1 MAVTSLITI
10 VSPVFGSNEPI
21 FAFGG
26 GMGCLA
32 ETGSSS
38 EFAKVRHKSGARAES
53 RHDRRVKTI
62 TPRTPQRPPPVT
74 LCGIFARLRQIKAT
88 NFRCM
93 TGTMRKSPATA
104 GSLSGYYPGSGPI
117 NSTAMA
123 VKPPSQKGPFPRADG
138 LSDCMMGSIRAGEHR
153 KTPSASMLWSKSA
166 SDSMC

>member
-74 LCGIFARLRQIKAT
+74 LCGIFARLRQIKAAGQALLRR
-88 NFRCM
+88 N
-93 TGTMRKSPATA
+93 MRPPAKNRWPA
-104 GSLSGYYPGSGPI
+104 GVPCLSRM
-117 NSTAMA
+117 MA
-123 VKPPSQKGPFPRADG
+123 AEAGRKQEAAACARSQKGPFPDATG
-138 LSDCMMGSIRAGEHR
+138 FSEAVIEPVGNSCNPKG
-153 KTPSASMLWSKSA
+153 
-166 SDSMC
+166 